1 MRTLVVVHTAVVA
14 GLSWNPAADVGAIL
28 SWQFMRSAYEAGTV
42 VALVSGVVGYFV
54 VLRRTAFAAHALSDM
69 GFPGAAGAALIGVNP
84 VLGMLVFTLTVGAV
98 MGLLGERVR
107 GRDTVIGIVLAFSLA
122 LGYLFSSLYT
132 GNSTEAFAL
141 LFGQIT
147 GVTTWDVAVTTGA
160 SVIALGAIAIMYR
173 PLLFASVDEGV
184 AEARR
189 VPVRALSVGF
199 MLVLA
204 LAVSAAVQVIGVLL
218 IFALLVTPAAIAERL
233 TRQPGAAIACGAG
246 LAVLFV
252 WVGLAIAYYQP
263 YPPSFFIVGLA
274 FAAYV
279 LVRVVPGARRWSRR
293 DSIGTWDAS
302 TRSTSPLR

>member
-1 MRTLVVVHTAVVA
+1 M
-14 GLSWNPAADVGAIL
+14 
-28 SWQFMRSAYEAGTV
+28 
-42 VALVSGVVGYFV
+42 
-54 VLRRTAFAAHALSDM
+54 
-69 GFPGAAGAALIGVNP
+69 
-84 VLGMLVFTLTVGAV
+84 
-98 MGLLGERVR
+98 
-107 GRDTVIGIVLAFSLA
+107 LAFSLA

-147 GVTTWDVAVTTGA
+147 GVTTWDVTVTVAA
-160 SVIALGAIAIMYR
+160 SAIVLGAVAVMYR
-173 PLLFASVDEGV
+173 PLLFASVDEVV

-189 VPVRALSVGF
+189 VPVRLLSVGF
-199 MLVLA
+199 MLALA

-233 TRQPGAAIACGAG
+233 TRRPGAAIACASG

-274 FAAYV
+274 FVTYV
-279 LVRVVPGARRWSRR
+279 VIRVAPGARAWSRR
-293 DSIGTWDAS
+293 GLMGLWDTS
-302 TRSTSPLR
+302 TRSTSPPR

>member
-1 MRTLVVVHTAVVA
+1 MAAHLAVVA
-14 GLSWNPAADVGAIL
+14 SFSWNPLSDASAIL

-84 VLGMLVFTLTVGAV
+84 VVGMLVFTLTVGAV
-98 MGLLGERVR
+98 MGTLGERVR
-107 GRDTVIGIVLAFSLA
+107 GRDTVVGIVLAFSLA

-147 GVTTWDVAVTTGA
+147 GVTTWDVTVTVAA
-160 SVIALGAIAIMYR
+160 SAIALGAVAVMYR
-173 PLLFASVDEGV
+173 PLLFASVDEVV

-189 VPVRALSVGF
+189 VPVRLLSVGF
-199 MLVLA
+199 MLALA

-233 TRQPGAAIACGAG
+233 TRRPGAAIACASG

-274 FAAYV
+274 FVTYV
-279 LVRVVPGARRWSRR
+279 VVRVAPGARAWSRR
-293 DSIGTWDAS
+293 GLMGSWDTS
-302 TRSTSPLR
+302 TRSTSLPR

>member
-1 MRTLVVVHTAVVA
+1 MAAHLAVVA
-14 GLSWNPAADVGAIL
+14 GFSWNPLSDVSAIL

-42 VALVSGVVGYFV
+42 VAVVSGVVGYFV

-84 VLGMLVFTLTVGAV
+84 VVGMLVFTLTVGAV
-98 MGLLGERVR
+98 MGTLGERVR
-107 GRDTVIGIVLAFSLA
+107 GRDTVVGIVLAFSLA

-147 GVTTWDVAVTTGA
+147 GVTTWDVTVTVAA
-160 SVIALGAIAIMYR
+160 SAIVLGAVAVMYR
-173 PLLFASVDEGV
+173 PLLFASVDEVV

-189 VPVRALSVGF
+189 VPVRLLSVGF
-199 MLVLA
+199 MLALA

-233 TRQPGAAIACGAG
+233 TRRPGAAIACASG

-274 FAAYV
+274 FVTYV
-279 LVRVVPGARRWSRR
+279 AVRVAPGARAWSRR
-293 DSIGTWDAS
+293 GLMGSWDTS
-302 TRSTSPLR
+302 TRSTSLPR

>member
-1 MRTLVVVHTAVVA
+1 MAVHLAVVA
-14 GLSWNPAADVGAIL
+14 GFSWNPLSDASAIL

-84 VLGMLVFTLTVGAV
+84 VVGMLVFMLTVGAV
-98 MGLLGERVR
+98 MGMLGERVR
-107 GRDTVIGIVLAFSLA
+107 GRDTVVGIVLAFSLA

-147 GVTTWDVAVTTGA
+147 GVTTWDVTVTVAA
-160 SVIALGAIAIMYR
+160 SAIALGAVAVMYR
-173 PLLFASVDEGV
+173 PLLFASVDEVV

-189 VPVRALSVGF
+189 VPVRLLSVGF
-199 MLVLA
+199 MLALA

-233 TRQPGAAIACGAG
+233 TRRPGAAIACASG

-274 FAAYV
+274 FVTYV
-279 LVRVVPGARRWSRR
+279 VVRVAPGARAWSRR
-293 DSIGTWDAS
+293 GLMGSWDTS
-302 TRSTSPLR
+302 TRSTSPPR

>member
-1 MRTLVVVHTAVVA
+1 MVAHLAVVA
-14 GLSWNPAADVGAIL
+14 GFSWNPLSDVSAIL

-42 VALVSGVVGYFV
+42 VAVVSGVVGYFV

-84 VLGMLVFTLTVGAV
+84 VVGMLVFTLTVGAV
-98 MGLLGERVR
+98 MGTLGERVR
-107 GRDTVIGIVLAFSLA
+107 GRDTVVGIVLAFSLA

-147 GVTTWDVAVTTGA
+147 GVTTWDVTVTVAA
-160 SVIALGAIAIMYR
+160 SAIALGAVAVMYR
-173 PLLFASVDEGV
+173 PLLFASVDEVV

-189 VPVRALSVGF
+189 VPVRLLSVGF
-199 MLVLA
+199 MLALA

-233 TRQPGAAIACGAG
+233 TRRPGAAIACASG

-274 FAAYV
+274 FVTYV
-279 LVRVVPGARRWSRR
+279 AVRVAPGARAWSRR
-293 DSIGTWDAS
+293 GLMGSWDTS
-302 TRSTSPLR
+302 TRSTSLPR

>member
-1 MRTLVVVHTAVVA
+1 MAAHLAVVA
-14 GLSWNPAADVGAIL
+14 GFSWNPLSDASAIL

-84 VLGMLVFTLTVGAV
+84 VVGMLVFTLAVGAV
-98 MGLLGERVR
+98 MGTLGERVR
-107 GRDTVIGIVLAFSLA
+107 GRDTVVGIVLAFSLA

-147 GVTTWDVAVTTGA
+147 GVTTWDVTVTVAA
-160 SVIALGAIAIMYR
+160 SAIALGAVAVMYR
-173 PLLFASVDEGV
+173 PLLFASVDEVV

-189 VPVRALSVGF
+189 VPVRLLSVGF
-199 MLVLA
+199 MLALA

-233 TRQPGAAIACGAG
+233 TRRPGAAIACASG

-274 FAAYV
+274 FVTYV
-279 LVRVVPGARRWSRR
+279 VVRVAPGARVWSRR
-293 DSIGTWDAS
+293 GLMGLWDTS
-302 TRSTSPLR
+302 TRSTSPSR

>member
-1 MRTLVVVHTAVVA
+1 MAVHLAVVA
-14 GLSWNPAADVGAIL
+14 GFSWNPLSDASAIL

-84 VLGMLVFTLTVGAV
+84 VVGMLVFTLTVGAV
-98 MGLLGERVR
+98 MGMLGERVR
-107 GRDTVIGIVLAFSLA
+107 GRDTVVGIVLAFSLA

-147 GVTTWDVAVTTGA
+147 GVTTWDVTVTVAA
-160 SVIALGAIAIMYR
+160 SAIALGAVAVMYR
-173 PLLFASVDEGV
+173 PLLFASVDEVV

-189 VPVRALSVGF
+189 VPVRLLSVGF
-199 MLVLA
+199 MLALA
-204 LAVSAAVQVIGVLL
+204 LAVSPAVQVIGVLL

-233 TRQPGAAIACGAG
+233 TRRPGAAIACASG

-274 FAAYV
+274 FVTYV
-279 LVRVVPGARRWSRR
+279 VVRVAPGARAWSRR
-293 DSIGTWDAS
+293 GLMGSWDTS
-302 TRSTSPLR
+302 TRSTSLPR

>member
-1 MRTLVVVHTAVVA
+1 MRILAVPVA
-14 GLSWNPAADVGAIL
+14 AGFSWNPASDVGAIL

-42 VALVSGVVGYFV
+42 VAIVSGVVGYFV

-69 GFPGAAGAALIGVNP
+69 GFPGAAGAALIGVDP
-84 VLGMLVFTLTVGAV
+84 VVGMLVFTLTVGAV

-147 GVTTWDVAVTTGA
+147 GVSTWDVVVTVAASAV
-160 SVIALGAIAIMYR
+160 ALAAVAVMYR
-173 PLLFASVDEGV
+173 PLLFASVDEVV

-189 VPVRALSVGF
+189 VPVRTLSVGF
-199 MLVLA
+199 MLTLA

-233 TRQPGAAIACGAG
+233 TRRPGAAIACASG

-274 FAAYV
+274 FVTYV
-279 LVRVVPGARRWSRR
+279 AVRIVSGARSWSRR
-293 DSIGTWDAS
+293 GSMGRWDAL
-302 TRSTSPLR
+302 TRSTSPSR

>member
-1 MRTLVVVHTAVVA
+1 MAVHLAVVA
-14 GLSWNPAADVGAIL
+14 GFSWNPLSDASAIL

-84 VLGMLVFTLTVGAV
+84 VVGMLVFTLTVGAV
-98 MGLLGERVR
+98 MGMLGERVR
-107 GRDTVIGIVLAFSLA
+107 GRDTVVGIVLAFSLA

-147 GVTTWDVAVTTGA
+147 GVTTWDVTVTVAA
-160 SVIALGAIAIMYR
+160 SAIALGAVAVMYR
-173 PLLFASVDEGV
+173 PLLFASVDEVV

-189 VPVRALSVGF
+189 VPVRLLSVGF
-199 MLVLA
+199 MLALA

-233 TRQPGAAIACGAG
+233 TRRPGAAIACASG

-274 FAAYV
+274 FVTYV
-279 LVRVVPGARRWSRR
+279 VVRVAPGARAWSRR
-293 DSIGTWDAS
+293 GLMGSWDTS
-302 TRSTSPLR
+302 TRSTSPPR

>member
-1 MRTLVVVHTAVVA
+1 MAVHLAVVA
-14 GLSWNPAADVGAIL
+14 GFSWTPLSDASAIL

-84 VLGMLVFTLTVGAV
+84 VVGMLVFTLTVGAV
-98 MGLLGERVR
+98 MGMLGERVR
-107 GRDTVIGIVLAFSLA
+107 GRDTVVGIVLAFSLA

-147 GVTTWDVAVTTGA
+147 GVTTWDVTVTVAA
-160 SVIALGAIAIMYR
+160 SAIALGAVAVMYR
-173 PLLFASVDEGV
+173 PLLFASVDEVV

-189 VPVRALSVGF
+189 VPVRLLSVGF
-199 MLVLA
+199 MLALA

-233 TRQPGAAIACGAG
+233 TRRPGAAIACASG

-274 FAAYV
+274 FVTYV
-279 LVRVVPGARRWSRR
+279 VVRVAPGARAWSRR
-293 DSIGTWDAS
+293 GLMGSWDTS
-302 TRSTSPLR
+302 TRSTSPPR

>member
-1 MRTLVVVHTAVVA
+1 MAAHLAVVA
-14 GLSWNPAADVGAIL
+14 GFSWNPLSDVSAIL

-42 VALVSGVVGYFV
+42 VAVVSGVVGYFV

-84 VLGMLVFTLTVGAV
+84 VVGMLVFTLTVGAV
-98 MGLLGERVR
+98 MGTLGERVR
-107 GRDTVIGIVLAFSLA
+107 GRDTVVGIVLAFSLA

-147 GVTTWDVAVTTGA
+147 GVTTWDVTVTVAA
-160 SVIALGAIAIMYR
+160 SAIALGAVAVMYR
-173 PLLFASVDEGV
+173 PLLFASVDEVV

-189 VPVRALSVGF
+189 VPVRLLSVGF
-199 MLVLA
+199 MLALA

-233 TRQPGAAIACGAG
+233 TRRPGAAIACASG

-274 FAAYV
+274 FVTYV
-279 LVRVVPGARRWSRR
+279 AVRVAPGARAWSRR
-293 DSIGTWDAS
+293 GLMGSWDTS
-302 TRSTSPLR
+302 TRSTSLPR

>member
-1 MRTLVVVHTAVVA
+1 MAAHLAVVA
-14 GLSWNPAADVGAIL
+14 GFSWNPLSDASAIL

-84 VLGMLVFTLTVGAV
+84 VVGMLVFTLAVGAV
-98 MGLLGERVR
+98 MGTLGERVR
-107 GRDTVIGIVLAFSLA
+107 GRDTVVGIVLAFSLA

-147 GVTTWDVAVTTGA
+147 GVTTWDVTVTVAA
-160 SVIALGAIAIMYR
+160 SAIALGAVAVMYR
-173 PLLFASVDEGV
+173 PLLFASVDEVV

-189 VPVRALSVGF
+189 VPVRLLSVGF
-199 MLVLA
+199 MLALA

-233 TRQPGAAIACGAG
+233 TRRPGAAIACASG

-274 FAAYV
+274 FVTYV
-279 LVRVVPGARRWSRR
+279 VVRVAPGARAWSRR
-293 DSIGTWDAS
+293 GLMGSWDTS
-302 TRSTSPLR
+302 TRSTSLPR

>member
-1 MRTLVVVHTAVVA
+1 MAAHLAVVA
-14 GLSWNPAADVGAIL
+14 SFSWNPLSDASAIL

-84 VLGMLVFTLTVGAV
+84 VVGMLVFTLTVGAV
-98 MGLLGERVR
+98 MGMLGERVR
-107 GRDTVIGIVLAFSLA
+107 GRDTVVGIVLAFSLA

-147 GVTTWDVAVTTGA
+147 GVTTWDVTVTVAA
-160 SVIALGAIAIMYR
+160 SAIALGAVAVMYR
-173 PLLFASVDEGV
+173 PLLFASVDEVV

-189 VPVRALSVGF
+189 VPVRLLSVGF
-199 MLVLA
+199 MLALA

-233 TRQPGAAIACGAG
+233 TRRPGAAIACASG

-274 FAAYV
+274 FVTYV
-279 LVRVVPGARRWSRR
+279 VVRVAPGARAWSRR
-293 DSIGTWDAS
+293 GLMGSWDTS
-302 TRSTSPLR
+302 TRSTSPPR

>member
-1 MRTLVVVHTAVVA
+1 MAAHLAVVA
-14 GLSWNPAADVGAIL
+14 GFSWNPLSDVSAIL

-42 VALVSGVVGYFV
+42 VAVVSGVVGYFV

-84 VLGMLVFTLTVGAV
+84 VVGMLVFTLTVGAV
-98 MGLLGERVR
+98 MGTLGERVH
-107 GRDTVIGIVLAFSLA
+107 GRDTVVGIVLAFSLA

-147 GVTTWDVAVTTGA
+147 GVTTWDVTVTVAA
-160 SVIALGAIAIMYR
+160 SAIALGAVAVMYR
-173 PLLFASVDEGV
+173 PLLFASVDEVV

-189 VPVRALSVGF
+189 VPVRLLSVGF
-199 MLVLA
+199 MLALA

-233 TRQPGAAIACGAG
+233 TRRPGAAIACASG

-274 FAAYV
+274 FVTYV
-279 LVRVVPGARRWSRR
+279 AVRVAPGARAWSRR
-293 DSIGTWDAS
+293 GLMGSWDTS
-302 TRSTSPLR
+302 TRSTSLPR

>member
-1 MRTLVVVHTAVVA
+1 MAVHLAVVA
-14 GLSWNPAADVGAIL
+14 GFSWNPLSDASAIL

-84 VLGMLVFTLTVGAV
+84 VVGMLVFTLTVGAV
-98 MGLLGERVR
+98 MGMLGERVR
-107 GRDTVIGIVLAFSLA
+107 GRDTVVGIVLAFSLA

-147 GVTTWDVAVTTGA
+147 GVTTWDVTVTVAA
-160 SVIALGAIAIMYR
+160 SAIALGAVAVMYR
-173 PLLFASVDEGV
+173 PLLFAAVDEVV

-189 VPVRALSVGF
+189 VPVRLLSVGF
-199 MLVLA
+199 MLALA

-233 TRQPGAAIACGAG
+233 TRRPGAAIACASG

-274 FAAYV
+274 FVTYV
-279 LVRVVPGARRWSRR
+279 VVRVAPGARAWSRR
-293 DSIGTWDAS
+293 GLMGSWDTS
-302 TRSTSPLR
+302 TRSTSPPR